1 MKKATFCKTICAII
15 LMLGTSIVSIAQDEV
30 PNDMSGFRDDNGK
43 TFLFYVTGDD
53 SQECYG
59 GKDNIYTD
67 DSPLSVAAVH
77 AGLLKVKETK
87 LIKVKVLSPATGF
100 PSITRNGIT
109 SESSDSS
116 DGSYQL
122 LAPEKGDIANAPST
136 MSQFMGKNGV
146 VFTFRVKAHKEGPIW
161 GGGRDSVYTS
171 DSEIA
176 TAAIHAGVLK
186 AGETGIVKLMMLPG
200 RKSYPAVTRNG
211 LTSHS
216 FDSWDA
222 SYKFLKREESDN

>member
-1 MKKATFCKTICAII
+1 MGYEAGYFTSSII
-15 LMLGTSIVSIAQDEV
+15 
-30 PNDMSGFRDDNGK
+30 
-43 TFLFYVTGDD
+43 
-53 SQECYG
+53 
-59 GKDNIYTD
+59 
-67 DSPLSVAAVH
+67 
-77 AGLLKVKETK
+77 
-87 LIKVKVLSPATGF
+87 
-100 PSITRNGIT
+100 
-109 SESSDSS
+109 
-116 DGSYQL
+116 

-146 VFTFRVKAHKEGPIW
+146 VFIFRVKAHKEGPIW

-176 TAAIHAGVLK
+176 TAAVHAGVLK